1 MAVRDD
7 AQGAGLAARPGI
19 DAEERQSEL
28 LELVLDR
35 NPFQRAR
42 FEALNLGGAPSLA
55 DLPPQTKRELVEDQ
69 ARQPPFGTNLT
80 YPLDRYTQVWQT
92 SGTTGRPLRVLD
104 TAEDWAWWREL
115 FAHTLTV
122 AGIGEGDRVALA
134 FSFGPHVQ
142 FWASRAGLE
151 EVEAMT
157 VALGGMTSAQRVQ
170 TIAEVEATAVWCTPT
185 YALRLLEVAVQERL
199 DCALE
204 SVRVVLCTG
213 EPGGSLPSLRARI
226 EEGFG
231 ARCIDHAGL
240 TEVGPFGY
248 PCPEGHGLHVL
259 ESEFVC
265 EILDEQLTPAV
276 PGQRGELVLTPL
288 RRTGF
293 PVLRYRTGDVVV
305 NSRDRCPAG
314 HEDRWLPGGIV
325 GRTDDMAIIRGMNVY
340 PSAIEEAV
348 RSVNGSGEFRIT
360 FYSEPSGMDE
370 IKLEV
375 ELDEGGGA
383 RRLQDTM
390 RQQLGLRVRVVPVA
404 PGVLPRP
411 NGKARRVVDE
421 RTWRLS

>member
-7 AQGAGLAARPGI
+7 AQGAGLAAAPVI
-19 DAEERQSEL
+19 DTQQRQSDL
-28 LELVLDR
+28 LELVLER
-35 NPFQRAR
+35 NPFQRR
-42 FEALNLGGAPSLA
+42 RVEALKLKTAPSLA

-69 ARQPPFGTNLT
+69 ASNPPFGTNLT
-80 YPLDRYTQVWQT
+80 YPLERYTQVWQT

-122 AGIGEGDRVALA
+122 AGIGADDRVALT

-151 EVEAMT
+151 EVGAMA

-199 DCALE
+199 EGALE
-204 SVRVVLCTG
+204 SVRTVLCTG
-213 EPGGSLPSLRARI
+213 EPGASLPALRSRI

-248 PCPEGHGLHVL
+248 PCPEGHGLHIR

-265 EILDEQLTPAV
+265 EILDEQLNATA

-305 NSRDRCPAG
+305 NSADRCPAG
-314 HEDRWLPGGIV
+314 HQDRWLPGGIV

-340 PSAIEEAV
+340 PSAVEEAV
-348 RSVNGSGEFRIT
+348 RSVSGSGEFRIT
-360 FYSEPSGMDE
+360 FYTEPSGMDE

-375 ELDEGGGA
+375 ELDEGGSA